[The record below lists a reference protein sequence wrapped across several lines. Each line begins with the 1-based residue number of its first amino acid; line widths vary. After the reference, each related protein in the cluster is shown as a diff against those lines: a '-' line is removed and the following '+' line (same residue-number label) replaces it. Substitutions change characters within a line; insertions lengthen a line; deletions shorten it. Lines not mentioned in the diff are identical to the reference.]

1 MVYDEKFANCYSGE
15 TVHLWQGF
23 FNIRHTCPI
32 PTQTPSPLPSPLLP
46 PPSPRKQGYSM
57 YLFFPRF
64 NIREL
69 KKRRRQRLLKCHLK
83 KKWNRAASTFIALI
97 PSRLIRQMLHGWLSL
112 ELNSKGLYQSSGK
125 EKENW
130 CFVFPSSTKRGI
142 GHCTTTAKKC
152 TKKRDA
158 HAKLLYCQY

>member
-1 MVYDEKFANCYSGE
+1 MS
-15 TVHLWQGF
+15 
-23 FNIRHTCPI
+23 
-32 PTQTPSPLPSPLLP
+32 
-46 PPSPRKQGYSM
+46 
-57 YLFFPRF
+57 
-64 NIREL
+64 
-69 KKRRRQRLLKCHLK
+69 LK

-130 CFVFPSSTKRGI
+130 CFVFPSSTKREI
-142 GHCTTTAKKC
+142 RHCTMTAKKC

-158 HAKLLYCQY
+158 HAKLLYCQSQTIGFLPFSFRFCPGTALQLRKPIYNSVNAIYKYTTRHPTLHVELNSVNSPWTLTMDEKMLNSVLINKLFEM